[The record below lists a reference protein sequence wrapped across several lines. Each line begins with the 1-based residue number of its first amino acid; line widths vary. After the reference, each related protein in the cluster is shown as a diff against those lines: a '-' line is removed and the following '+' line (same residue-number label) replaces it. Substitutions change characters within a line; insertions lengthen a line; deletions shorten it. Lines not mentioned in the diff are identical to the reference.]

1 MSVPFPCAVYTR
13 DRACEPYR
21 FSHLAPSRLA
31 WDFPASLS
39 VRCMR
44 RFRVPAVRARAHRA
58 VFLVLVGGDMAQE
71 VSLDTLGAA
80 RQRVL

>member
-1 MSVPFPCAVYTR
+1 
-13 DRACEPYR
+13 
-21 FSHLAPSRLA
+21 
-31 WDFPASLS
+31 
-39 VRCMR
+39 MR